1 MKYFFRTFTGKM
13 IELDSMSVGDI
24 DIRDIAWSLSGIRR
38 FGAHTRLRETVA
50 DHSIYMAKKF
60 MDRGEYKNALHALM
74 HDATEA
80 YITDIPSPLKNLIP
94 QIKEFEATIYTLI
107 SEKFGLEDELP
118 EVVEKMDKGMIPKE
132 IDSFFDLKNQ
142 DDEIILYG
150 DEGFNVFLDLFDELK
165 IYGTDKLEPKFS

>member
-1 MKYFFRTFTGKM
+1 MKYFYRTFTGKM
-13 IELDSMSVGDI
+13 IDLNSISIEDI
-24 DIRDIAWSLSGIRR
+24 DVRDIAWSLSGIRR

-50 DHSIYMAKKF
+50 DHSIYMTKKF

-94 QIKEFEATIYTLI
+94 QIKEFENTIYALI
-107 SEKFGLEDELP
+107 AKKFGLDDELP

-132 IDSFFDLKNQ
+132 INSFFDLKDQ
-142 DDEIILYG
+142 EDEIVLYG
-150 DEGFNVFLDLFDELK
+150 DEGYNVFLNLFDELK
-165 IYGTDKLEPKFS
+165 IYGKVKK